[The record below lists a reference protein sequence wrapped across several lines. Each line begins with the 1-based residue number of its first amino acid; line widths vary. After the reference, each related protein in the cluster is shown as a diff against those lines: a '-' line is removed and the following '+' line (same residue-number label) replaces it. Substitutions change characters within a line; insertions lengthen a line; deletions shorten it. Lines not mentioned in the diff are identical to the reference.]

1 MGAMQEGKVM
11 MEAIQQKVDHDQIMD
26 LQDDIAE
33 QLDKH
38 NEVADTFAQVA
49 QDGKDELE
57 TELEEML
64 AMDQMDAMAAPDTGI
79 I

>member
-1 MGAMQEGKVM
+1 
-11 MEAIQQKVDHDQIMD
+11 MD

-57 TELEEML
+57 DELNEMMALEE
-64 AMDQMDAMAAPDTGI
+64 MDAMAAPDTAVIAPVPGQAQPA
-79 I
+79 

>member
-1 MGAMQEGKVM
+1 
-11 MEAIQQKVDHDQIMD
+11 MD